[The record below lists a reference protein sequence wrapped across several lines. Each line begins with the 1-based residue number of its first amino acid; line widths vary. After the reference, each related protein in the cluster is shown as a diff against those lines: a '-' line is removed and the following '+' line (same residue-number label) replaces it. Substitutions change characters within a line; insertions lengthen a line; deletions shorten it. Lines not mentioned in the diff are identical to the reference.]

1 MITFYGISHSTPL
14 IPLYTTRPTLP
25 HLSRYIA
32 LIPFYPTDPTLFH
45 LSHSTSPIPLYPV
58 SHSTPLSNSSQL
70 IQLYSTYP
78 IYPNTSCYYFTHI
91 TLNSNR
97 STLPHPFRSIQPIL
111 VYFTHP
117 NLPHPIYKRE
127 QKLKTRTKIT
137 NAKKITNTK
146 KIRTPSVTTST
157 RYTNC
162 SGDGDGDGDIHPS
175 RSTSLIP
182 LNHTR
187 PARPNHPF

>member
-1 MITFYGISHSTPL
+1 MVGNYNGLFLLSELIRQRRVSLMYFFRLFLMMITFYGISHSTPL
-14 IPLYTTRPTLP
+14 IRLYTTHPTLP

-58 SHSTPLSNSSQL
+58 SHSTPLSNFSQL

-97 STLPHPFRSIQPIL
+97 PTLPHPFRSIQPIL

-117 NLPHPIYKRE
+117 NLPHPIYKRQ
-127 QKLKTRTKIT
+127 QKLKTRTKLQT
-137 NAKKITNTK
+137 QKNYKHEKNKNTLSNY
-146 KIRTPSVTTST
+146 IDSI
-157 RYTNC
+157 Y
-162 SGDGDGDGDIHPS
+162 
-175 RSTSLIP
+175 
-182 LNHTR
+182 
-187 PARPNHPF
+187 